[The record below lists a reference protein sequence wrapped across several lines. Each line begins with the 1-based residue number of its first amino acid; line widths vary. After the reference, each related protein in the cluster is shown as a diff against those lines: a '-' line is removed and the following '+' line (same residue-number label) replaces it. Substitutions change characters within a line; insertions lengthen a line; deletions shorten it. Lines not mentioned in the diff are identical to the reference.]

1 VFPRNIRTPMIVEL
15 WLERLDRFGCD
26 LQVGRRFHQMLGNEP
41 YDLVFQRGTE
51 YQLFTA
57 DCVVFALGGASWP
70 QTGSDALWVD
80 EFRRLGI
87 EVREFRA
94 ANVGWERTWS
104 KQFLLSAEGKPLK
117 NLAVS
122 CSGKIVTGELMV
134 TEYGLEGGA
143 IYQLTREL
151 RHSPEI
157 TIDFKPD
164 LSREELARRWQTQ
177 AQTDFKQG
185 ATRFWRLSAAAAALV
200 EEVAA
205 PRSLDDWIAATKACR
220 VPLEKSRP
228 IEEAISSAGGVTWDA
243 LNEDLMVRRLP
254 GVFCAGEM
262 IDWEAPT
269 GGYLLQGC
277 FVTATIAGEGVVKWI
292 AKGHQP

>member
-1 VFPRNIRTPMIVEL
+1 M
-15 WLERLDRFGCD
+15 
-26 LQVGRRFHQMLGNEP
+26 
-41 YDLVFQRGTE
+41 
-51 YQLFTA
+51 
-57 DCVVFALGGASWP
+57 
-70 QTGSDALWVD
+70 
-80 EFRRLGI
+80 
-87 EVREFRA
+87 
-94 ANVGWERTWS
+94 
-104 KQFLLSAEGKPLK
+104 
-117 NLAVS
+117 
-122 CSGKIVTGELMV
+122 
-134 TEYGLEGGA
+134 
-143 IYQLTREL
+143 
-151 RHSPEI
+151 
-157 TIDFKPD
+157 
-164 LSREELARRWQTQ
+164 
-177 AQTDFKQG
+177 
-185 ATRFWRLSAAAAALV
+185 RFWRLSAAAAALV

-228 IEEAISSAGGVTWDA
+228 IEEAISCAGGVVWDE